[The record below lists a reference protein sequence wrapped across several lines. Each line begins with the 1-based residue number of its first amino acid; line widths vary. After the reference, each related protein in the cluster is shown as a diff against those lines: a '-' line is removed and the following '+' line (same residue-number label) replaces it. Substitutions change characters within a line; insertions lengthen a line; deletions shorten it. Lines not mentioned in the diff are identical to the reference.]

1 MSGGIMNRSPQP
13 RLPLPLETLYLLGAL
28 LLVLTIAVFS
38 LQARLSYEDRSR
50 QQVINQAVRR
60 NTAALLASVIDA
72 ETGQR
77 GYLLTGLERYLEP
90 YQRALQDVPV
100 DLERLSQA
108 VKERPD
114 QLARLVKLRPIVAAK
129 LESLRQ
135 TIELRRAGDNQA
147 ALGLVA
153 SDRGLAMMD
162 ELRQIADEMDTVSR
176 ARLTQQA
183 AEEQTSLSRLTIV
196 STLGSLGIFGLLLLA
211 TATIHREKRHRQE
224 LMAVVKAGEQET
236 RRARDWLQTTL
247 SSIGDGV
254 IATDELGRIT
264 FLNGVA
270 QKLTGWTQEQAEGVL
285 LENVFVISSSETGK
299 AAQNPAQR
307 ALREGRAVSFPERT
321 LLRNRE
327 GHKIPIE
334 DSAAPICDE
343 QGVVSGAVL
352 VFRDATLRREAELAL
367 ELGRKQFQ
375 VMADNAP
382 VLVWI
387 ADTERRWTW
396 LNKAWLDF
404 AGRSMEE
411 ELAEDLTGYV
421 HPDELDEWLTVRQT
435 AFANRQPLSIEYRRR
450 RGDGQYR
457 WLLENGAPLHDVRG
471 QFTGFIGS
479 CTDITNQK
487 TVEKRLVRLNE
498 DLNQFAFAANHDLQE
513 PLRMVTNFSELL
525 IDGFRGQLAD
535 EAELYVG
542 YITEGTR
549 RMRELLSDLLAYT
562 QLEQDENSGEP
573 VDLNKIFAS
582 TLANLR
588 SAIVDS
594 GAVIT
599 CGPLPIVHGQA
610 AHFAQLF
617 QNLISNAIKYRGT
630 APPVVQISVA
640 REAGWPDIWE
650 FCVADNGMGIG
661 QQFRQTIFGVFKR
674 LHGKDIPGT
683 GIGLA
688 ICQRVVERYG
698 GKIWVT
704 SAVGSGSQ
712 FRFRLPV
719 WKGTP

>member
-1 MSGGIMNRSPQP
+1 MKRSHP
-13 RLPLPLETLYLLGAL
+13 RLPLPLETIYLLGAL

-38 LQARLSYEDRSR
+38 LQGWLAYEDRSR
-50 QQVINQAVRR
+50 QQLISQTVRR
-60 NTAALLASVIDA
+60 NTYALLASVIDA

-153 SDRGLAMMD
+153 SDRGQTMMD
-162 ELRQIADEMDTVSR
+162 ELRQIADEMDTVSS
-176 ARLTQQA
+176 ARLAQQA
-183 AEEQTSLSRLTIV
+183 AEAQTSLSRLTIV

-211 TATIHREKRHRQE
+211 TATIHREKRRRQE
-224 LMAVVKAGEQET
+224 LLAIVKAGEQET
-236 RRARDWLQTTL
+236 RRVRDWLQTTL

-254 IATDELGRIT
+254 IATDEQGRIT

-270 QKLTGWTQEQAEGVL
+270 QKLTGWTQELAAGVP
-285 LENVFVISSSETGK
+285 LEEVFVISSAETGR
-299 AAQNPAQR
+299 ATQNPAQH
-307 ALREGRAVSFPERT
+307 ALRENRAVSFAERT
-321 LLRNRE
+321 LLRARD
-327 GHKIPIE
+327 GVKIPIE
-334 DSAAPICDE
+334 DSAAPIRDE
-343 QGVVSGAVL
+343 QGAVSGAVL
-352 VFRDATLRREAELAL
+352 VFRDATLRQEAELAL
-367 ELGRKQFQ
+367 ELGKKHFQ

-387 ADTERRWTW
+387 ADTERSWTW
-396 LNKAWLDF
+396 LNKHWLDF
-404 AGRSMEE
+404 AGRGLEE
-411 ELAEDLTGYV
+411 ELAHDLTSYV
-421 HPDELDEWLTVRQT
+421 HPEELDEWLTVRQN

-450 RGDGQYR
+450 RADGQYR
-457 WLLENGAPLHDVRG
+457 WLLENGAPLHDLRG
-471 QFTGFIGS
+471 EFTGFIGS
-479 CTDITNQK
+479 CTDITDQK

-513 PLRMVTNFSELL
+513 PLRMVSSFSELL
-525 IDGFRGQLAD
+525 INGFRGELPD

-542 YITEGTR
+542 FITEGTR
-549 RMRELLSDLLAYT
+549 RMRDLLADLLAYT
-562 QLEQDENSGEP
+562 QLEQDENAGQP
-573 VDLNKIFAS
+573 VDLNAIFIS
-582 TLANLR
+582 TLANMQ
-588 SAIVDS
+588 SAVAESKAMVTSDS
-594 GAVIT
+594 
-599 CGPLPIVHGQA
+599 LPFVHGQA

-617 QNLISNAIKYRGT
+617 QNLISNAIKYRGA
-630 APPVVQISVA
+630 APPVVHISVA
-640 REAGWPDIWE
+640 RGTGWPDTWE
-650 FCVADNGMGIG
+650 FCVGDNGMGIKEE
-661 QQFRQTIFGVFKR
+661 FRQTIFGVFKR
-674 LHGKDIPGT
+674 LHGKEIPGT

-698 GKIWVT
+698 GKIWVN
-704 SAVGSGSQ
+704 SAADGGSQ

-719 WKGTP
+719 WKAAP